1 VLSFANDK
9 KKIIQTSFFILHS
22 KFSLEVYMKI
32 RFLEAGQ
39 IVSTHG
45 LKGDVRVMPWC
56 DSADFLLQFNKLYF
70 DKGKNFK
77 MVEASS
83 VHKSLVL
90 LKFEGIDDI
99 NSAIKLMKSIIYIDR
114 ELVKLDEGSYFEQ
127 DLIGIEVKDADI
139 GLLYGTLKEVSR
151 TGRNDVYTIKRS
163 DGSEVLI
170 PAIKDVVKSIDID
183 KELMLISPL
192 KGLFDDE
199 D

>member
-1 VLSFANDK
+1 MREK
-9 KKIIQTSFFILHS
+9 
-22 KFSLEVYMKI
+22 
-32 RFLEAGQ
+32 FLEAGQ

-45 LKGDVRVMPWC
+45 LKGDVRVLPWC
-56 DSADFLLQFNKLYF
+56 DSPEFLLQFDKLYF
-70 DKGKNFK
+70 EKGKSFK
-77 MVEASS
+77 VVESSS
-83 VHKSLVL
+83 VHKSLVIV
-90 LKFEGIDDI
+90 KFEGYNDI

-127 DLIGIEVKDADI
+127 DLIGIEVKDANT
-139 GLLYGTLKEVSR
+139 GFVYGKLIEVSR
-151 TGRNDVYTIKRS
+151 TGRNDVYNIKRP

-183 KELMLISPL
+183 NEIMLITPL